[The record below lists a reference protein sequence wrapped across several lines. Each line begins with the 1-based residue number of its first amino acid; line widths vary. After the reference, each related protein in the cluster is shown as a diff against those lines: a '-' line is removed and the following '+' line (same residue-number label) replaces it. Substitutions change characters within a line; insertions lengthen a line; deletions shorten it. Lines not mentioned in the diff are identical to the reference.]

1 MAIAIIT
8 GDAVA
13 QSDGVPKAR
22 QSLQEENVTK
32 QRESSKSRGSDQR
45 QTQSL
50 DKSSRSTVT
59 VSSEIGIGTLML
71 DALIAIEKTSTV
83 AIDDKPYSKE
93 QGCHVFDAN
102 YAVYMEGAS
111 SYNIK
116 RYGTAVQFDDG
127 PPYTITQPWMA
138 STNKLAVSVFG
149 KPEPAGSRYD
159 CLQWYNTLVRK
170 AVALLLPEK
179 SPVQAV
185 NVYGDAVI
193 LVPNIKARATA
204 ALRKVAEEEIV
215 SPMLQGKCRVP
226 SLSGMQGT
234 ADEVACGEW
243 KFPARG
249 GTISLQRAGAPW
261 FDADHVDGRRISFAD
276 SESQEIAE
284 QLQKSQ
290 SKYSSTDDKESKQ
303 RSRSGTVS
311 TTKK

>member
-1 MAIAIIT
+1 MAIIA
-8 GDAVA
+8 GEAVA
-13 QSDGVPKAR
+13 QSEAAPKSR
-22 QSLQEENVTK
+22 PSQQEENVTK
-32 QRESSKSRGSDQR
+32 QRESSRNRGTEQR
-45 QTQSL
+45 QTQSI
-50 DKSSRSTVT
+50 DKSTRSTVT

-71 DALIAIEKTSTV
+71 DALISIEKTSTV
-83 AIDDKPYSKE
+83 AIDDKPYGKE
-93 QGCHVFDAN
+93 QGCHVFDTN
-102 YAVYMEGAS
+102 YAVYMEGAQR
-111 SYNIK
+111 YNITQ
-116 RYGTAVQFDDG
+116 YGTAVKFDDG
-127 PPYTITQPWMA
+127 PPYTITQPWFA
-138 STNKLAVSVFG
+138 STNKLAATVFG

-170 AVALLLPEK
+170 ALALLLPEK

-185 NVYGDAVI
+185 NMYGDPVI
-193 LVPNIKARATA
+193 LVPNIKMRATA
-204 ALRKVAEEEIV
+204 ALRKVAEEEVV

-290 SKYSSTDDKESKQ
+290 AKYSSTDDKESKQ
-303 RSRSGTVS
+303 RSRSGTVA
-311 TTKK
+311 TPKK